1 MKKRVISAA
10 VLVIAVVLLYL
21 IKNPIPFITCAS
33 LVGILGLKEILDLK
47 ESHKELPT
55 YVKVI
60 AYGCLLLTMIGRVK
74 VDYLLLGLP
83 FLAICLTC
91 LSLVIPTI
99 FEFDGRY
106 TTKDAFY
113 LIGSVTFLGTF
124 FNLLIL
130 LFSYNRWL
138 LLFLIIIATM
148 TDTFAMLIGSLIGK
162 HKLIP
167 KVSPNKSIE
176 GSLFGTII
184 ATAIAVIY
192 YNNVITTDTNIVLLI
207 VMVIALSV
215 LGQLG
220 DLLFSKIKRENG
232 IKDFSQIMP
241 GHGGVLDRVD
251 SLTFITIGYVL
262 IITII
267 SLF

>member
-1 MKKRVISAA
+1 
-10 VLVIAVVLLYL
+10 
-21 IKNPIPFITCAS
+21 
-33 LVGILGLKEILDLK
+33 
-47 ESHKELPT
+47 
-55 YVKVI
+55 
-60 AYGCLLLTMIGRVK
+60 
-74 VDYLLLGLP
+74 
-83 FLAICLTC
+83 
-91 LSLVIPTI
+91 
-99 FEFDGRY
+99 
-106 TTKDAFY
+106 
-113 LIGSVTFLGTF
+113 
-124 FNLLIL
+124 
-130 LFSYNRWL
+130 
-138 LLFLIIIATM
+138 M

-241 GHGGVLDRVD
+241 GHGGILDRLD
-251 SLTFITIGYVL
+251 SIIFIVLGFMFFITI
-262 IITII
+262 I
-267 SLF
+267 